1 MTGPELTLDGRTIG
15 VTGARKGAELAT
27 TLRRRGATVVHG
39 PTLAGDVS
47 ASAADLRGMVDGLI
61 EQPPTL
67 FAASTGMGMRL
78 LADVAAEDGRGD
90 ALREALD
97 GATVLAR
104 GAKARGGLARL
115 QVTPDWTAPDELDRQ
130 VADELRRRAGPQD
143 RVAVQA
149 HGAGGRVYDQLA
161 SVGRQVEVV
170 RPYVSAPL
178 QDPAP
183 AETLVDAVADAGLD
197 VVVFTSPGAVHGLHD
212 VASGKGCQDVVA
224 RVLGPDG
231 GVAVAA
237 VGPVTAAAV
246 SEYGWSSTIVPDTH
260 RTGAL
265 VRALE
270 KWAAGVDGTTERAS

>member
-1 MTGPELTLDGRTIG
+1 MTDPQLTLAGCTIG

-27 TLRRRGATVVHG
+27 TLRRRGARVVHG
-39 PTLAGDVS
+39 PTLAGDV
-47 ASAADLRGMVDGLI
+47 AAATDALGAMIDEIIDLR
-61 EQPPTL
+61 PTL

-78 LADVAAEDGRGD
+78 LADVATDTGRD
-90 ALREALD
+90 DELREVLG
-97 GATVLAR
+97 GAVVLAR

-130 VADELRRRAGPQD
+130 VADEIRERAGAQD
-143 RVAVQA
+143 RVVVQA
-149 HGAGGRVYDQLA
+149 HGAGGRVYDRLA
-161 SVGRQVEVV
+161 DGLDVRVV

-178 QDPAP
+178 EDPGP
-183 AETLVDAVADAGLD
+183 AAALVEAVVDGGLD

-212 VASGKGCQDVVA
+212 VAADQAAADAVA
-224 RVLGPDG
+224 RALGPDG
-231 GVAVAA
+231 AVAVAA

-246 SEYGWSSTIVPDTH
+246 SEYGWVPTIVPDTH

-270 KWAAGVDGTTERAS
+270 GWAAERAGRA

>member
-1 MTGPELTLDGRTIG
+1 MTERALTLAGCAVG

-27 TLRRRGATVVHG
+27 SLRRRGADVVHG
-39 PTLAGDVS
+39 PTLAGDV
-47 ASAADLRGMVDGLI
+47 AADTADLQAAVDDLVDS
-61 EQPPTL
+61 PPTL

-78 LADVAAEDGRGD
+78 LADVAVDHGRDTALGE
-90 ALREALD
+90 ALR
-97 GATVLAR
+97 GAVVLAR

-115 QVTPDWTAPDELDRQ
+115 QVAPDWTAPDELDHQ
-130 VADELRRRAGPQD
+130 VADELRRRAGPGD
-143 RVAVQA
+143 RVVVQA

-161 SVGRQVEVV
+161 GDGLQVRIV

-183 AETLVDAVADAGLD
+183 AVALVDALVEAELD

-212 VASGKGCQDVVA
+212 VATDHGCQDAVA
-224 RVLGPDG
+224 DALGPDG
-231 GVAVAA
+231 TVAVAA
-237 VGPVTAAAV
+237 VGPVTASAV
-246 SEYGWSSTIVPDTH
+246 TEYGWSPRIVPDTH

-270 KWAAGVDGTTERAS
+270 EHWTGGTGTVH